1 MNRKHRE
8 KALDETNASV
18 LSDFANDT
26 WIESNYSLE
35 LSPELEPP

>member
-1 MNRKHRE
+1 MNRKHWD

-26 WIESNYSLE
+26 RIESNYSLE
-35 LSPELEPP
+35 LSLELELP